1 MTNLILSQQNKWFVI
16 DVLIIEDLKTG
27 EQSVYLAKNKP

>member
-1 MTNLILSQQNKWFVI
+1 MTNLILSQQNKWFVS

-27 EQSVYLAKNKP
+27 EQVFILAKK